1 MGESCGESDVKV
13 YSFQLRVKSVWEIR
27 ASLTPEGKRWRHFR
41 GHFGPHQMIFDHL
54 CCKKCFLFSCSL
66 VNSLLIARN
75 FHIFASEIFIENQQ
89 VTL

>member
-1 MGESCGESDVKV
+1 MRESYVKV
-13 YSFQLRVKSVWEIR
+13 YSFQLRVKSVWKSVRVCPLR
-27 ASLTPEGKRWRHFR
+27 ASDGDIFR
-41 GHFGPHQMIFDHL
+41 DILGLHQMIFDHL